1 MQSVRTPFRDEPGER
16 LVRIA
21 FPIPKAKPLRHPPDM
36 RIHRKFLETKAEKE
50 HHVRGFLPHPGKG
63 KKPFFRVL
71 WEKLSQKI
79 QGELAPLPLDP
90 FQDRADRSRPFP
102 VQPRGPD
109 RLRYLFL
116 FRVKEVFPSG
126 ETRAQIFIG

>member
-1 MQSVRTPFRDEPGER
+1 MQSVCTPFRDEPGER
-16 LVRIA
+16 LVGIA

-36 RIHRKFLETKAEKE
+36 RIHGKFLETKAEKE
-50 HHVRGFLPHPGKG
+50 HHVRGFLPHPGEG

-71 WEKLSQKI
+71 WGKLFQKI
-79 QGELAPLPLDP
+79 QGELAPLLLDSL
-90 FQDRADRSRPFP
+90 QDRADCSRPLP

-116 FRVKEVFPSG
+116 FRFQEIFPSG
-126 ETRAQIFIG
+126 ETRAQIFVG